1 MPLWLSQLHI
11 EYLTNRCRI
20 LPRKFLR
27 LPNRFL
33 DVLRRYAFR
42 FEREPERKTAG
53 FGLGSVLYERTNAG
67 AHRNHAQHRTL
78 VLSALLAV
86 GLHRITAHIRARGKR
101 VKPLKAGTRGTISRR
116 EPSSLRGDRLGLAPH
131 LGQLR
136 VDGRES
142 ILRPPLAIFVF
153 RSTTRASAWPLAAP
167 AFTWRAVRVS
177 RPEASFAWVVRNASS
192 FAALFPSS
200 ATAEPTVFNL
210 SAVCS
215 KAELNPFDK
224 AAPIVTKTLA
234 FATCPISIYPL

>member
-86 GLHRITAHIRARGKR
+86 GLHRITGRIRARGKR

-116 EPSSLRGDRLGLAPH
+116 EPSSLRGDRLVLAPH

-142 ILRPPLAIFVF
+142 ILRPQCRLLRRIQAESEFSGRISAAGNLRFQVYHARCGLPTRGAGLHLARRKGIEARGKVC
-153 RSTTRASAWPLAAP
+153 RSEER
-167 AFTWRAVRVS
+167 RVGKEGES
-177 RPEASFAWVVRNASS
+177 R
-192 FAALFPSS
+192 
-200 ATAEPTVFNL
+200 
-210 SAVCS
+210 
-215 KAELNPFDK
+215 
-224 AAPIVTKTLA
+224 
-234 FATCPISIYPL
+234 